1 MKPIGAKE
9 TETKKGEKEGGKGR
23 TIKSQIEEGER
34 AIKNR
39 NTKMRQRAN
48 KKKETNIRR

>member
-23 TIKSQIEEGER
+23 TIKNQIEEGER
-34 AIKNR
+34 AIKN
-39 NTKMRQRAN
+39 
-48 KKKETNIRR
+48 